1 MLLLRGKVFGEC
13 FIRDNRDIID
23 LFYALFIDYLVGRL
37 KNLDGL
43 FVI

>member
-1 MLLLRGKVFGEC
+1 
-13 FIRDNRDIID
+13 

-43 FVI
+43 FVILSL